1 MIGRTCGAAG
11 ETKSSERG
19 RICFVCFGVLRLPSQ
34 LRAALGS
41 KANISLNTLRVQE
54 TPGLPAAFEATW
66 PAAGVKR
73 GSCEQQFD
81 RCSRCLSPFPDA
93 APHCRPLRALRS
105 SSSGRAIGLRY
116 VRQRHRTG
124 ASALQR
130 AFHVETT
137 TRQVTRLENAGM
149 ILAQRLASTRCLYL
163 SYGKILAEDGP
174 FCTRGN

>member
-1 MIGRTCGAAG
+1 MIGTCGAAG

-93 APHCRPLRALRS
+93 APRRNSPRALRS
-105 SSSGRAIGLRY
+105 PCSGRAIFASPRSSRSLCESTPRL
-116 VRQRHRTG
+116 HRESTVNLPLEIHCG
-124 ASALQR
+124 RLAPAGHDCSSNP
-130 AFHVETT
+130 T
-137 TRQVTRLENAGM
+137 TRPRPVAM
-149 ILAQRLASTRCLYL
+149 
-163 SYGKILAEDGP
+163 
-174 FCTRGN
+174 